1 LSASQSA
8 PLASNRRYGAILF
21 GRAVTVKT
29 TDYHDYFVSIQR
41 GLPGCDIVVSKRYF
55 LLLGIFILS
64 AVTVVTVSF
73 RDASAQAVNLNGDWV
88 SQYSCPSGVVYPLRA
103 RVSQNGQQVSG
114 IRLKGDPC
122 YAVDNTLLFRGS
134 VIGYTGQMQC
144 AVLSEKA
151 STYDDSKSFAQ
162 NMLQGLAEGAAGTPQ
177 YVLSYVQDSL
187 QLTGPNNFTA
197 CGLSWTRV
205 GGGVPAPGQQQAFG
219 GPGQHQNAT
228 PGFASP
234 GQPQAAQGGFAS
246 PGQQQSAQGGFVSPG
261 QQQAAQG
268 GFAKPGQQQFATPG
282 FNPNKYAL
290 ACLYLD
296 PNLTI
301 NQVNF
306 QFRIGNGLWQ
316 NNDTQRGFVSSLF
329 YLIPSGNGAPPVTLI
344 RFQSALGGGQG
355 AVVTY
360 NLDLD
365 PAPTNDCVKSSGR
378 RYRWALNRNSQHH
391 IDLVPY

>member
-1 LSASQSA
+1 
-8 PLASNRRYGAILF
+8 
-21 GRAVTVKT
+21 
-29 TDYHDYFVSIQR
+29 
-41 GLPGCDIVVSKRYF
+41 
-55 LLLGIFILS
+55 
-64 AVTVVTVSF
+64 
-73 RDASAQAVNLNGDWV
+73 
-88 SQYSCPSGVVYPLRA
+88 
-103 RVSQNGQQVSG
+103 
-114 IRLKGDPC
+114 
-122 YAVDNTLLFRGS
+122 
-134 VIGYTGQMQC
+134 
-144 AVLSEKA
+144 VLSEKA

-234 GQPQAAQGGFAS
+234 GQPQAAQGGFASPGQQQSAQGGFVS

-378 RYRWALNRNSQHH
+378 RYRWALKRNSQHH